1 MMGGHLSLRAQII
14 GVTGLAMLCL
24 QVTTVVLLLDER
36 YFTSQIQRV
45 DDALFQFTN
54 VAVTLEETPDYLHD
68 SVIQANTNNQQIF
81 SLSVSPVLTAADDSG
96 WSAAFEETYFDSL
109 ERTSFSTSAP
119 IISIKRV
126 SENLQKKSEKSWAQD
141 VISIEA
147 QMSQGNYLYAQFAQP
162 PVSINLQWRLLGL
175 LFVGLLSIAG
185 LLLLMTVALTRPLN
199 QLTRAARAFGLGQ
212 KAIFIKET
220 GAADIRQ
227 AAAAFNLM
235 QDKLVEALQNQKNT
249 LAAIGH
255 DLRTPLTSVRV
266 RAETL
271 PDSPKRD
278 KIIAKTEELA
288 AMLEAILRFAKLQ
301 SDPAAL
307 SKQPVRLTSLVSA
320 LCSDYQ
326 SSEKECSFKVNN
338 EPPELFIDTLNM
350 RRALGNIIDN
360 GLFFGSKVTVTL
372 DIAGSHAT
380 ITVQDNGPGVPA
392 EKLAQLTK
400 PFFRTENS
408 RNADSG
414 GIGMGLALAKQIIE
428 LHHGEIHFQNMENGF
443 HVTISLPTQ

>member
-36 YFTSQIQRV
+36 YFTSQIQQV
-45 DDALFQFTN
+45 DDALFQFAN

-68 SVIQANTNNQQIF
+68 TVIQANTNNQQIF

-109 ERTSFSTSAP
+109 ERTSFLTSAP

-212 KAIFIKET
+212 KAISIKET

-255 DLRTPLTSVRV
+255 DLRTPLTSLRV

-278 KIIAKTEELA
+278 KIIAKIEELA

-428 LHHGEIHFQNMENGF
+428 LHHGEIHFQNLENGF
-443 HVTISLPTQ
+443 HVIISLPTQ

>member
-36 YFTSQIQRV
+36 YFTSQIQQV
-45 DDALFQFTN
+45 DDALFQFAN

-68 SVIQANTNNQQIF
+68 TVIQANTNNQQIF

-109 ERTSFSTSAP
+109 ERTGFLTSAP

-212 KAIFIKET
+212 KAISIKET

-255 DLRTPLTSVRV
+255 DLRTPLTSLRV

-278 KIIAKTEELA
+278 KIIAKIEELA

-428 LHHGEIHFQNMENGF
+428 LHHGEIHFQNLENGF
-443 HVTISLPTQ
+443 HVIISLPTQ

>member
-1 MMGGHLSLRAQII
+1 MTGRLSLRAQII

-36 YFTSQIQRV
+36 YFTSQIQQV
-45 DDALFQFTN
+45 DDALYQFTN

-68 SVIQANTNNQQIF
+68 SVIQANTDNKQIF
-81 SLSVSPVLTAADDSG
+81 SLNTSPVLTAADDSG
-96 WSAAFEETYFDSL
+96 WSAAFEESYFDSL

-119 IISIKRV
+119 IISVRRV
-126 SENLQKKSEKSWAQD
+126 SENSETKSEKSWSHD

-147 QMSQGNYLYAQFAQP
+147 QMSQGNYLHAQFTQP

-199 QLTRAARAFGLGQ
+199 QLTRAAQAFGLGQ

-227 AAAAFNLM
+227 AASAFNLM

-255 DLRTPLTSVRV
+255 DLRTPLTSLRL

-278 KIIAKTEELA
+278 KIIAKMDELA

-307 SKQPVRLTSLVSA
+307 SKQPVQLTSFLTA
-320 LCSDYQ
+320 LCNDYQ

-338 EPPELFIDTLNM
+338 EPPELFIDSLNM

-372 DIAGSHAT
+372 DTSDLHAN

-400 PFFRTENS
+400 PFFRVENS
-408 RNADSG
+408 RNADGG

-428 LHHGEIHFQNMENGF
+428 LHHGEIYFRNLENGF
-443 HVTISLPTQ
+443 YVKICLPI

>member
-36 YFTSQIQRV
+36 YFTSQIQQV
-45 DDALFQFTN
+45 DDALFQFAN

-68 SVIQANTNNQQIF
+68 TVIQANTNNQQIF

-109 ERTSFSTSAP
+109 ERTGFLTSAP

-212 KAIFIKET
+212 KAISIKET
-220 GAADIRQ
+220 GGADIRQ

-255 DLRTPLTSVRV
+255 DLRTPLTSLRV

-278 KIIAKTEELA
+278 KIIAKIEELA

-428 LHHGEIHFQNMENGF
+428 LHHGEIHFQNLENGF
-443 HVTISLPTQ
+443 HVIISLPTQ

>member
-36 YFTSQIQRV
+36 YFTSQIQQV
-45 DDALFQFTN
+45 DDALFQFAN

-68 SVIQANTNNQQIF
+68 TVIQANTNNQQIF

-109 ERTSFSTSAP
+109 ERTGFLTSAP

-162 PVSINLQWRLLGL
+162 PLSINLQWRLLGL

-212 KAIFIKET
+212 KAISIKET

-255 DLRTPLTSVRV
+255 DLRTPLTSLRV

-278 KIIAKTEELA
+278 KIIAKIEELA

-428 LHHGEIHFQNMENGF
+428 LHHGEIHFQNLENGF
-443 HVTISLPTQ
+443 HVIISLPTQ

>member
-1 MMGGHLSLRAQII
+1 MTGRLSLRAQII

-36 YFTSQIQRV
+36 YFTSQIQQV
-45 DDALFQFTN
+45 DDALYQFTN

-68 SVIQANTNNQQIF
+68 SVIQANTDNKQIF
-81 SLSVSPVLTAADDSG
+81 SLNTSPVLTAADDSG
-96 WSAAFEETYFDSL
+96 WSAAFEESYFDSL

-119 IISIKRV
+119 IISVRRV
-126 SENLQKKSEKSWAQD
+126 SENSETKSEKSWSHD

-147 QMSQGNYLYAQFAQP
+147 QMSQGNYLHAQFTQP

-199 QLTRAARAFGLGQ
+199 QLTRAAQDFGLGQ

-227 AAAAFNLM
+227 AASAFNLM

-255 DLRTPLTSVRV
+255 DLRTPLTSLRL

-278 KIIAKTEELA
+278 KIIAKMDELA

-307 SKQPVRLTSLVSA
+307 SKQPVQLTSFLTA
-320 LCSDYQ
+320 LCNDYQ

-338 EPPELFIDTLNM
+338 EPPELFIDSLNM

-372 DIAGSHAT
+372 DTSDLHAN

-400 PFFRTENS
+400 PFFRVENS
-408 RNADSG
+408 RNADGG

-428 LHHGEIHFQNMENGF
+428 LHHGEIYFRNLENGF
-443 HVTISLPTQ
+443 IVKICLPI

>member
-1 MMGGHLSLRAQII
+1 MTGHLSLRAQII

-36 YFTSQIQRV
+36 YFTSQIQQV
-45 DDALFQFTN
+45 DDALYQFTN

-68 SVIQANTNNQQIF
+68 SVIQANTDNKQIF
-81 SLSVSPVLTAADDSG
+81 SLNTSPVLTAADDSG
-96 WSAAFEETYFDSL
+96 WSAAFEESYFDSL

-119 IISIKRV
+119 IISVRRV
-126 SENLQKKSEKSWAQD
+126 SENSETKSEKSWSQD
-141 VISIEA
+141 MISIEA
-147 QMSQGNYLYAQFAQP
+147 QMSQGNYLYAQFTQP
-162 PVSINLQWRLLGL
+162 PVSIDLQWRLLGL
-175 LFVGLLSIAG
+175 LFIGLLSIAG

-199 QLTRAARAFGLGQ
+199 QLTRAAQDFGLGQ

-227 AAAAFNLM
+227 AASAFNLM

-255 DLRTPLTSVRV
+255 DLRTPLTSLRL

-278 KIIAKTEELA
+278 KIIAKMDELA

-307 SKQPVRLTSLVSA
+307 SKQPVQLTSFLTA
-320 LCSDYQ
+320 LCNDYQ

-338 EPPELFIDTLNM
+338 EPPELFIDSLNM

-372 DIAGSHAT
+372 DTSDLHAN

-400 PFFRTENS
+400 PFFRVENS
-408 RNADSG
+408 RNADGG

-428 LHHGEIHFQNMENGF
+428 LHHGEIYFRNLENGF
-443 HVTISLPTQ
+443 YVKICLPI

>member
-1 MMGGHLSLRAQII
+1 MTGRLSLRAQII

-36 YFTSQIQRV
+36 YFTSQIQQV
-45 DDALFQFTN
+45 DDALYQFTN

-68 SVIQANTNNQQIF
+68 SVIQANTDNKQIF
-81 SLSVSPVLTAADDSG
+81 SLNTSPVLTAADDSG
-96 WSAAFEETYFDSL
+96 WSAAFEESYFDSL

-119 IISIKRV
+119 IISVRRV
-126 SENLQKKSEKSWAQD
+126 SENSETKSEKSWSHD

-147 QMSQGNYLYAQFAQP
+147 QMSQGNYLHAQFTQP

-199 QLTRAARAFGLGQ
+199 QLTRAAQAFGLGQ

-227 AAAAFNLM
+227 AASAFNLM

-255 DLRTPLTSVRV
+255 DLRTPLTSLRL

-278 KIIAKTEELA
+278 KIIAKMDELA

-307 SKQPVRLTSLVSA
+307 SKQPVQLTSFLTA
-320 LCSDYQ
+320 LCNDYQ

-338 EPPELFIDTLNM
+338 EPPELFIDSLNM

-372 DIAGSHAT
+372 DTSDLHAN

-400 PFFRTENS
+400 PFFRVENS
-408 RNADSG
+408 RNADGG

-428 LHHGEIHFQNMENGF
+428 LHHGEIYFRNLENGF
-443 HVTISLPTQ
+443 IVKICLPI

>member
-1 MMGGHLSLRAQII
+1 MTGHLSLRAQII

-36 YFTSQIQRV
+36 YFTSQIQQV
-45 DDALFQFTN
+45 DDALYQFTN

-68 SVIQANTNNQQIF
+68 SVIQANTDNKQIF
-81 SLSVSPVLTAADDSG
+81 SLNTSPVLTAADDSG
-96 WSAAFEETYFDSL
+96 WSAAFEESYFDSL

-119 IISIKRV
+119 IISVRRV
-126 SENLQKKSEKSWAQD
+126 SENSETKSEKSWSQD
-141 VISIEA
+141 MISIEA
-147 QMSQGNYLYAQFAQP
+147 QMSQGNYLYAQFTQP
-162 PVSINLQWRLLGL
+162 PVSIDLQWRLLGL
-175 LFVGLLSIAG
+175 LFIGLLSIAG

-199 QLTRAARAFGLGQ
+199 QLTRAAQDFGLGQ

-227 AAAAFNLM
+227 AASAFNLM

-255 DLRTPLTSVRV
+255 DLRTPLTSLRL
-266 RAETL
+266 RAETI

-278 KIIAKTEELA
+278 KIIAKMDELA

-301 SDPAAL
+301 SDPDAL
-307 SKQPVRLTSLVSA
+307 SKQPVRLTSLLTA
-320 LCSDYQ
+320 LCNDYQ
-326 SSEKECSFKVNN
+326 SSEKKCSLKVNN
-338 EPPELFIDTLNM
+338 EPPELFIDSLNM

-372 DIAGSHAT
+372 DTSDLHAN

-400 PFFRTENS
+400 PFFRVENS
-408 RNADSG
+408 RNADGG

-428 LHHGEIHFQNMENGF
+428 LHHGEIYFQNLENGF
-443 HVTISLPTQ
+443 YVKICLPI

>member
-1 MMGGHLSLRAQII
+1 MMGGYLSLRAQII

-36 YFTSQIQRV
+36 YFTSQIQQV

-81 SLSVSPVLTAADDSG
+81 SLNVSPVLTAADDSG

-119 IISIKRV
+119 IISIKSV

-141 VISIEA
+141 VILIEA

-185 LLLLMTVALTRPLN
+185 LLLLMTVALIRPLN

-255 DLRTPLTSVRV
+255 DLRTPLTSLRI

-288 AMLEAILRFAKLQ
+288 AMLEAILGFAKLQ

-326 SSEKECSFKVNN
+326 SSGKECSFKVNN

-392 EKLAQLTK
+392 EKLARLTK
-400 PFFRTENS
+400 PFFRAENS

-414 GIGMGLALAKQIIE
+414 GIGMGLALAKQVIE
-428 LHHGEIHFQNMENGF
+428 LHHGEIHFRNLENGF
-443 HVTISLPTQ
+443 HVTICLPSQ

>member
-1 MMGGHLSLRAQII
+1 
-14 GVTGLAMLCL
+14 
-24 QVTTVVLLLDER
+24 
-36 YFTSQIQRV
+36 
-45 DDALFQFTN
+45 
-54 VAVTLEETPDYLHD
+54 
-68 SVIQANTNNQQIF
+68 
-81 SLSVSPVLTAADDSG
+81 
-96 WSAAFEETYFDSL
+96 
-109 ERTSFSTSAP
+109 
-119 IISIKRV
+119 
-126 SENLQKKSEKSWAQD
+126 
-141 VISIEA
+141 
-147 QMSQGNYLYAQFAQP
+147 MSQGNYLYAQFTQP
-162 PVSINLQWRLLGL
+162 PVSIDLQWRLLGL

-199 QLTRAARAFGLGQ
+199 QLTRAAQAFGLGQ

-227 AAAAFNLM
+227 AASAFNLM

-255 DLRTPLTSVRV
+255 DLRTPLTSLRL

-278 KIIAKTEELA
+278 KIIAKMDELA

-307 SKQPVRLTSLVSA
+307 SKQPVQLTSFLTA
-320 LCSDYQ
+320 LCNDYQ

-338 EPPELFIDTLNM
+338 EPPELFIDSLNM

-372 DIAGSHAT
+372 DTSDLHAN

-400 PFFRTENS
+400 PFFRVENS
-408 RNADSG
+408 RNADGG

-428 LHHGEIHFQNMENGF
+428 LHHGEIYFRNLENGF
-443 HVTISLPTQ
+443 YVKICLPI

>member
-36 YFTSQIQRV
+36 YFTSQIQQV
-45 DDALFQFTN
+45 DDALFQFAN

-68 SVIQANTNNQQIF
+68 TVIQANTNNQQIF

-109 ERTSFSTSAP
+109 ERTGFLTSAP

-212 KAIFIKET
+212 KAISIKET

-255 DLRTPLTSVRV
+255 DLRTPLTSLRV

-278 KIIAKTEELA
+278 KIIAKIEELA

-326 SSEKECSFKVNN
+326 SSGKECSFKVNN

-380 ITVQDNGPGVPA
+380 VTVQDNGPGVPA

-428 LHHGEIHFQNMENGF
+428 LHHGEIHFQNLENGF
-443 HVTISLPTQ
+443 HVIISLPTQ

>member
-109 ERTSFSTSAP
+109 ERTGFLTSAP

-212 KAIFIKET
+212 KAISIKET

-255 DLRTPLTSVRV
+255 DLRTPLTSLRV

-278 KIIAKTEELA
+278 KIIAKIEELA

-428 LHHGEIHFQNMENGF
+428 LHHGEIHFQNLENGF
-443 HVTISLPTQ
+443 HVIISLPTQ

>member
-1 MMGGHLSLRAQII
+1 MTGHLSLRAQII

-24 QVTTVVLLLDER
+24 QVTTVVLLLDDR
-36 YFTSQIQRV
+36 YFTSQIQQV
-45 DDALFQFTN
+45 DDALYQFTN

-68 SVIQANTNNQQIF
+68 SVIQANTDNKQIF
-81 SLSVSPVLTAADDSG
+81 SLNTSPVLTAADDSG
-96 WSAAFEETYFDSL
+96 WSAAFEESYFDSL

-119 IISIKRV
+119 IISVRRV
-126 SENLQKKSEKSWAQD
+126 SENSETKSEKSWSQD
-141 VISIEA
+141 MISIEA
-147 QMSQGNYLYAQFAQP
+147 QMSQGNYLYAQFTQP
-162 PVSINLQWRLLGL
+162 PVSIDLQWRLLGL

-199 QLTRAARAFGLGQ
+199 QLTRAAQDFGLGQ

-227 AAAAFNLM
+227 AASAFNLM

-255 DLRTPLTSVRV
+255 DLRTPLTSLRL

-278 KIIAKTEELA
+278 KIIAKMDELA

-307 SKQPVRLTSLVSA
+307 SKQPVQLTSFLTA
-320 LCSDYQ
+320 LCNDYQ

-338 EPPELFIDTLNM
+338 EPPELFIDSLNM

-372 DIAGSHAT
+372 DTSDLHAN

-400 PFFRTENS
+400 PFFRVENS
-408 RNADSG
+408 RNADGG

-428 LHHGEIHFQNMENGF
+428 LHHGEIYFRNLENGF
-443 HVTISLPTQ
+443 YVKICLPI

>member
-36 YFTSQIQRV
+36 YFTSQIQQV
-45 DDALFQFTN
+45 DDALFQFAN

-68 SVIQANTNNQQIF
+68 TVIQANTNNQQIF

-212 KAIFIKET
+212 KAISIKET

-255 DLRTPLTSVRV
+255 DLRTPLTSLRV

-278 KIIAKTEELA
+278 KIIAKIEELA

-408 RNADSG
+408 RNADRG

-428 LHHGEIHFQNMENGF
+428 LHHGEIHFQNLENGF
-443 HVTISLPTQ
+443 HVIISLPTQ

>member
-1 MMGGHLSLRAQII
+1 MTGRLSLRAQII

-36 YFTSQIQRV
+36 YFTSQIQQV
-45 DDALFQFTN
+45 DDALYQFTN

-68 SVIQANTNNQQIF
+68 SVIQANTDNKQIF
-81 SLSVSPVLTAADDSG
+81 SLNTSPVLTAADDSG
-96 WSAAFEETYFDSL
+96 WSAAFEESYFDSL

-119 IISIKRV
+119 IISVRRV
-126 SENLQKKSEKSWAQD
+126 SENSETKSEKSWSQD
-141 VISIEA
+141 MISIEA
-147 QMSQGNYLYAQFAQP
+147 QMSQGNYLYAQFTQP
-162 PVSINLQWRLLGL
+162 PVSIDLQWRLLGL
-175 LFVGLLSIAG
+175 LFIGLLSIAG

-199 QLTRAARAFGLGQ
+199 QLTRAAQDFGLGQ

-227 AAAAFNLM
+227 AASAFNLM

-255 DLRTPLTSVRV
+255 DLRTPLTSLRL

-278 KIIAKTEELA
+278 KIIAKMDELA

-307 SKQPVRLTSLVSA
+307 SKQPVQLTSFLTA
-320 LCSDYQ
+320 LCNDYQ

-338 EPPELFIDTLNM
+338 EPPELFIDSLNM

-372 DIAGSHAT
+372 DTSDLHAN

-400 PFFRTENS
+400 PFFRVENS
-408 RNADSG
+408 RNADGG

-428 LHHGEIHFQNMENGF
+428 LHHGEIYFRNLENGF
-443 HVTISLPTQ
+443 YVKICLPI

>member
-1 MMGGHLSLRAQII
+1 MTGHLSLRAQII

-36 YFTSQIQRV
+36 YFTSQIQQV
-45 DDALFQFTN
+45 DDALYQFTN

-68 SVIQANTNNQQIF
+68 SVIQANTDNKQIF
-81 SLSVSPVLTAADDSG
+81 SLNTSPVLTAADDSG
-96 WSAAFEETYFDSL
+96 WSAAFEESYFDSL

-119 IISIKRV
+119 IISVRRV
-126 SENLQKKSEKSWAQD
+126 SENSETKSEKSWSQD
-141 VISIEA
+141 MISIEA
-147 QMSQGNYLYAQFAQP
+147 QMSQGNYLYAQFTQP
-162 PVSINLQWRLLGL
+162 PVSIDLQWRLLGL

-185 LLLLMTVALTRPLN
+185 LLLLITVALTRPLN
-199 QLTRAARAFGLGQ
+199 QLTRAAQDFGLGQ

-227 AAAAFNLM
+227 AASAFNLM

-255 DLRTPLTSVRV
+255 DLRTPLTSLRL

-278 KIIAKTEELA
+278 KIIAKMDELA

-307 SKQPVRLTSLVSA
+307 SKQPVQLTSFLTA
-320 LCSDYQ
+320 LCNDYQ

-338 EPPELFIDTLNM
+338 EPPELFIDSLNM

-372 DIAGSHAT
+372 DTSDLHAN

-392 EKLAQLTK
+392 EKLAQLTR
-400 PFFRTENS
+400 PFFRVENS
-408 RNADSG
+408 RNADGG

-428 LHHGEIHFQNMENGF
+428 LHHGEIYFRNLENGF
-443 HVTISLPTQ
+443 YVKICLPI

>member
-36 YFTSQIQRV
+36 YFTSQIQQV
-45 DDALFQFTN
+45 DDALFQFAN

-68 SVIQANTNNQQIF
+68 TVIQANTNNQQIF

-109 ERTSFSTSAP
+109 ERTSFLTSAP

-212 KAIFIKET
+212 KAISIKET
-220 GAADIRQ
+220 GGADIRQ

-255 DLRTPLTSVRV
+255 DLRTPLTSLRV

-278 KIIAKTEELA
+278 KIIAKIEELA

-428 LHHGEIHFQNMENGF
+428 LHHGEIHFQNLENGF
-443 HVTISLPTQ
+443 HVIISLPTQ

>member
-1 MMGGHLSLRAQII
+1 MMGGYLSLRAQII

-36 YFTSQIQRV
+36 YFTSQIQQV

-81 SLSVSPVLTAADDSG
+81 SLNVSPVLTAADDSG

-119 IISIKRV
+119 IISIKSV

-141 VISIEA
+141 VILIEA

-185 LLLLMTVALTRPLN
+185 LLLLMTVALIRPLN

-212 KAIFIKET
+212 KAILIKET

-235 QDKLVEALQNQKNT
+235 QDKLVEALQNQKNI

-255 DLRTPLTSVRV
+255 DLRTPLTSLRV

-288 AMLEAILRFAKLQ
+288 DMLEAILGFAKLQ

-326 SSEKECSFKVNN
+326 SSGKECSFKVNN

-380 ITVQDNGPGVPA
+380 IAVQDNGPGVPA
-392 EKLAQLTK
+392 EKLARLTK
-400 PFFRTENS
+400 PFFRAENS

-414 GIGMGLALAKQIIE
+414 GIGMGLALAKQVIE
-428 LHHGEIHFQNMENGF
+428 LHHGEIHFQNLENGF
-443 HVTISLPTQ
+443 HVTICLPSQ